1 MCPSSNPVSARV
13 EQRNIPTYPA
23 LEPDRNPMFFESRN
37 IQGSKGSIYPNPY
50 IDRLSSDKVDKKY
63 TAVVLENEFLEMVML
78 PEIGGRIFA
87 GLDKTN
93 GYDFFYRHKVIKPAL
108 IGLFG
113 PWISGGVEFNWPQ
126 HHRPSTYDPTNFTIE
141 EHADGSKTVWMS
153 EHDPLNRTKGM
164 VGITLYPGKAFVETK
179 VRLYNRTPFPQT
191 FLWWANAGVHINEKY
206 QVIFPPDVHYAVY
219 HVKNPVTAYPIS
231 TSGFG
236 LDGEN
241 PEGVDVSWWANSPHA
256 TSFFA
261 APSKYEFFGGYDHE
275 RGAGVVHVAD
285 AGISPGKKFFTWAN
299 GPFGHTWQ
307 KNLMD
312 DTGEYLELMAGV
324 YTDNQPDFS
333 WIMPHETRSF
343 SQFWFPVQEIGGMK
357 NANLKAAVNLELRGD
372 KVFVGVYAVQAFPGA
387 RVNVSA
393 RGLTLLERSVDLAPG
408 KPFTLEVPL
417 PGGLAETDLL
427 LRVQD
432 SAGEEI
438 IHYKPEPAWD
448 GQMAEPYKE
457 PPTPAETAEIEQLY
471 LIGLHL
477 EQYRHPTLSPDAYW
491 QEALRRDPGDARS
504 NLAVGKACLRRG
516 LFSQAE
522 DHFRAAVKRL
532 TSWNYNPYDGEAH
545 YSLGLALQYQG
556 RLDEA
561 YKTYYKAAW
570 NYAWQ
575 SAAYNGLAQI
585 DMQRGDTAKALDHLE
600 RALAVNIHSSKARTL
615 KAAMLRHEGQAGAAE
630 ALAAE
635 SLTHD
640 LHDYGARCELA
651 LAAYARG
658 DSKQAGER
666 LDELKSLT
674 HGDAQTYLDLAFDYA
689 SAGLYEEASHLLEV
703 QAGFSKLYPM
713 VGYTLGWLAQKLG
726 KPDQAIAWA
735 EKAALAS
742 PDYCFP
748 WRLDEMIVLQ
758 DALQSNPKDTRAAY
772 YLGNL
777 LYDKKQYAKAVAL
790 WLKASQGEPGFSIPW
805 RNLGLAA
812 YNLEKDV
819 DTALGY
825 YQKAIAADPG
835 DPRLLVEYD
844 YLLRRKAV
852 APEERLTL
860 LETKRE
866 VVDLRDDLVIH
877 LMGLYNRTGQPEKAL
892 KIALARHFHAWEGG
906 EGSVVGEY
914 CSAHWLLGRAALEG
928 GDPATAL
935 EQFQAG
941 LVFPDN
947 LGEHP
952 WAGTYVH
959 LIYYKGL
966 ALNALARE
974 EEAQTAFEE
983 AREIQGG
990 LSPAAVINALAQI
1003 QLGQVEEGQAALK
1016 EIKRKAEEEAEK
1028 PFEWNYFYSGNPSP
1042 TFEEDNQ
1049 KQQRLHFTLL
1059 SGLAAAA
1066 MGDKAGA
1073 RSALGAA
1080 LAADPSDLAAWE
1092 EYRRSGA

>member
-1 MCPSSNPVSARV
+1 MSSSSNPVSARV
-13 EQRNIPTYPA
+13 ELRIIPTYPA

-37 IQGSKGSIYPNPY
+37 IQGSKGGIYPNPY
-50 IDRLSSDKVDKKY
+50 IDRLSSDQVDKQY

-126 HHRPSTYDPTNFTIE
+126 HHRPSTYNPTDFSIE

-164 VGITLYPGKAFVETK
+164 VGITLHPGKAYVETK

-261 APSKYEFFGGYDHE
+261 APSQYEFFGGYDHE

-333 WIMPHETRSF
+333 WIMPHETRTF

-357 NANLKAAVNLELRGD
+357 NANLNAAVNLELRGGQ
-372 KVFVGVYAVQAFPGA
+372 VFVGVYAIQDYPGA
-387 RVNVSA
+387 RVSLSA
-393 RGLTLLERSVDLAPG
+393 RGLTLLERGVDLAPG
-408 KPFTLEVPL
+408 KPFTVEMPL
-417 PGGLAETDLL
+417 PGGIAETDLL

-432 SAGEEI
+432 GAGEEI
-438 IHYKPEPAWD
+438 IRYQPEPAWD

-457 PPTPAETAEIEQLY
+457 PPSPADTAEIEQLY

-477 EQYRHPTLSPDAYW
+477 EQYRHPTLSPDSYW
-491 QEALRRDPGDARS
+491 QEALRRDPGDARC

-522 DHFRAAVKRL
+522 EHFRAAVKRL
-532 TSWNYNPYDGEAH
+532 TSWNNNPYDGEAH
-545 YSLGLALQYQG
+545 YSLGLALHYQD

-561 YKTYYKAAW
+561 YKAYYKAVW

-575 SAAYNGLAQI
+575 SAGYYGLAQI
-585 DMQRGDTAKALDHLE
+585 DVMRGDAHKTLDHLE
-600 RALAVNIHSSKARTL
+600 RALAVNNYSSKARTL
-615 KAAMLRHEGQAGAAE
+615 KAAILRRGGQFDSAE
-630 ALAAE
+630 ELAAD
-635 SLTHD
+635 SIAHD
-640 LHDYGARCELA
+640 PHDYGARYELTLAA
-651 LAAYARG
+651 LARGENTLASERLGEMKDLLRG
-658 DSKQAGER
+658 DV
-666 LDELKSLT
+666 
-674 HGDAQTYLDLAFDYA
+674 QTYLDLAYDYA
-689 SAGLYEEASHLLEV
+689 NAGLYEEAFGLLEIP
-703 QAGFSKLYPM
+703 AGTGPLYPLAA
-713 VGYTLGWLAQKLG
+713 YTLGWLAQKLSR
-726 KPDQAIAWA
+726 PEVANEWNA
-735 EKAALAS
+735 KAAQAS

-748 WRLDEMIVLQ
+748 WRLEEMIVLQ
-758 DALQSNPKDTRAAY
+758 DALNDNPLDARAAY

-777 LYDKKQYAKAVAL
+777 LYDKKQYAEAVTL
-790 WLKASQGEPGFSIPW
+790 WLKAAQGEPGFSIPW

-812 YNLEKDV
+812 YNLKKDL
-819 DTALGY
+819 DAALKY

-844 YLLRRKAV
+844 YLLRRKA
-852 APEERLTL
+852 ATPEERLAL
-860 LETKRE
+860 LESKRD

-892 KIALARHFHAWEGG
+892 QIALARHFHAWEGG
-906 EGSVVGEY
+906 EGSVSGQY
-914 CSAHWLLGRAALEG
+914 IAAHWLLGRKALEA
-928 GDPATAL
+928 GDPASAL
-935 EQFQAG
+935 EHFQAG
-941 LVFPDN
+941 LVFPEN

-952 WAGTYVH
+952 WAGLYAH

-966 ALNALARE
+966 ALNALGRQAEAR
-974 EEAQTAFEE
+974 AAFEE
-983 AREIQGG
+983 ARNIQAG
-990 LSPAAVINALAQI
+990 LSPAAVVNALAQI
-1003 QLGQVEEGQAALK
+1003 QLGQVEEGRAALK
-1016 EIKRKAEEEAEK
+1016 EIKQKAEEEAEK

-1049 KQQRLHFTLL
+1049 EQQRLHFTLL

-1066 MGDKAGA
+1066 LGDQAGA
-1073 RSALGAA
+1073 RSLLGAA
-1080 LAADPSDLAAWE
+1080 LAADPSYLAAWE
-1092 EYRRSGA
+1092 EYKRLGA